1 MKFEEKKS
9 ETNDEFWMQR
19 IYMKILMM
27 NYFVC
32 MYYVFSF
39 VMSMSS

>member
-1 MKFEEKKS
+1 MKFKEKKS

-19 IYMKILMM
+19 IYMKILM